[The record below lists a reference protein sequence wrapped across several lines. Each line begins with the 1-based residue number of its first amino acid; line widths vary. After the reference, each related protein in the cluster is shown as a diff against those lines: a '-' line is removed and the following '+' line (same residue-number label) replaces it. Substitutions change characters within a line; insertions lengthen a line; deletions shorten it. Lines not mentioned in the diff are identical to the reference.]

1 MSADPRNAGPA
12 GADPRNAEPVGADPR
27 NTEPG
32 NADPMGADPGNA
44 EPAGADPR
52 NAEPVGADP
61 GNADPMSADPMS
73 ADPMSADP
81 GNTGQRNADPG
92 NADPVNAD
100 PVNADPGNAGP
111 IPAERLEALSALA
124 AGELD
129 EKEARLLRQ
138 ELRRDPAL
146 ARLYGEFCL
155 ARRALSDFAAAAEAE
170 SGASGSRPELRER
183 ILAATLP
190 AFRKRY
196 RRRAVYWPTWVA
208 AAAAILAVA
217 LVRPPPLD
225 GALDRLFEATGGV
238 GRLAEAAT
246 DTGKNAAAELD
257 TLRASLGAAFDDR
270 MDRLGDR
277 LRDLEEATR
286 GPGPAET
293 AAPAEPTRTDGDPL
307 AGPPSPNDGN
317 GETAP

>member
-1 MSADPRNAGPA
+1 MSAPTTPAAPTTAGPMSD
-12 GADPRNAEPVGADPR
+12 GPIPADS
-27 NTEPG
+27 
-32 NADPMGADPGNA
+32 
-44 EPAGADPR
+44 
-52 NAEPVGADP
+52 
-61 GNADPMSADPMS
+61 MSD
-73 ADPMSADP
+73 
-81 GNTGQRNADPG
+81 
-92 NADPVNAD
+92 
-100 PVNADPGNAGP
+100 GP

-129 EKEARLLRQ
+129 EKEARGLRQ

-155 ARRALSDFAAAAEAE
+155 ARRALADCAAAAEAE
-170 SGASGSRPELRER
+170 SGAAGSRPELRDR
-183 ILAATLP
+183 ILTATLP

-208 AAAAILAVA
+208 AAAAIIAVA
-217 LVRPPPLD
+217 VVRPPPLA
-225 GALDRLFEATGGV
+225 GALDRLFESTGGV
-238 GRLAEAAT
+238 GRLAEAAS
-246 DTGKNAAAELD
+246 DTGRSAAAELD

-286 GPGPAET
+286 GPGPAGLEPT
-293 AAPAEPTRTDGDPL
+293 EPPDPAETDGDPR
-307 AGPPSPNDGN
+307 AGPPSPNDRN

>member
-1 MSADPRNAGPA
+1 
-12 GADPRNAEPVGADPR
+12 
-27 NTEPG
+27 
-32 NADPMGADPGNA
+32 
-44 EPAGADPR
+44 
-52 NAEPVGADP
+52 
-61 GNADPMSADPMS
+61 MSADPMPDGPMS
-73 ADPMSADP
+73 DSPVRDEPTPADAMPDSPMSAGP
-81 GNTGQRNADPG
+81 MPAD
-92 NADPVNAD
+92 A
-100 PVNADPGNAGP
+100 

-129 EKEARLLRQ
+129 EKEARLLRR
-138 ELRRDPAL
+138 ELQRDPAL

-155 ARRALSDFAAAAEAE
+155 ARRALADFAAAAEAE
-170 SGASGSRPELRER
+170 SGAAGSRPELRDR

-208 AAAAILAVA
+208 AAAAIVAVA
-217 LVRPPPLD
+217 VVRPPPLA
-225 GALDRLFEATGGV
+225 GALDRLFEGAGGV

-246 DTGKNAAAELD
+246 DTRRSAAAELD
-257 TLRASLGAAFDDR
+257 TLRASLGAAFEVR

-286 GPGPAET
+286 APGRAGPEPTEPTDPAET
-293 AAPAEPTRTDGDPL
+293 DDDPL
-307 AGPPSPNDGN
+307 AGPPSPNDRN

>member
-1 MSADPRNAGPA
+1 MSADPRNDRP
-12 GADPRNAEPVGADPR
+12 
-27 NTEPG
+27 T
-32 NADPMGADPGNA
+32 
-44 EPAGADPR
+44 
-52 NAEPVGADP
+52 GADP
-61 GNADPMSADPMS
+61 GNADPRNADP
-73 ADPMSADP
+73 AGDDPE
-81 GNTGQRNADPG
+81 NTGQR

-100 PVNADPGNAGP
+100 PV
-111 IPAERLEALSALA
+111 PAERLEALSALA

-138 ELRRDPAL
+138 ELRRDPAR

-170 SGASGSRPELRER
+170 SGAAGSRPELRER

-190 AFRKRY
+190 AFRQRY
-196 RRRAVYWPTWVA
+196 RRRTVYWPTWVA

-293 AAPAEPTRTDGDPL
+293 AAPAGPTRTDGDPL